1 MALVKLTMLVSPGTW
16 DLIER
21 LRPHLDVAIELF
33 DTSLTPLLP
42 ERADPVSRRIRLLP
56 LESGEEV
63 VGQAESLTARDRLL
77 SALRTGNHQ
86 VFALGSLRLGVFPL
100 RHERTVVGVLVA
112 AAAGDEGAAAAAGVD
127 VSAGSARLGRT
138 GAQGLDRAGAPGGES
153 EAGYEADGEPAP
165 ARGPV
170 RALDAGRAGGVKP
183 SRQDDAASAGR
194 DAGTGSVNEVK
205 ASQAAPSGDVGDFG
219 PAGPGPSGD
228 RAAGPKTPDP
238 GAGAGSDP
246 AARATD
252 DPIARRIERIG
263 WSLRAA
269 IEADIETRGQLGSEQ
284 ERSRWLATALR
295 FLEHLYECP
304 TEEDLAETL
313 VQAAAI
319 WGDVDARLYRRSL
332 DGRFLLHTVL
342 PAAARDASPVEL
354 PASMAEAPG
363 GVVRLSSLAE
373 IEHLGWHGPSEVLVM
388 AVPGPAK
395 PQWVLAVAGSVDA
408 QFERVLAVACRTL
421 GSRLDRIEAERV
433 EGLRDRLLRRL
444 GERGGRFPLQVAAVL
459 GEMAQAAGASWAR
472 ILAVESDGGPARVL
486 ATVGGA
492 PLASLALPLAAQDVF
507 LSAER
512 LLFPLHVGLSR
523 PAVLELGATGGARFG
538 PAAARLVESTAAL
551 LTVWLAGAFQGL
563 AIGGLGLDVKDTSAF
578 ESRIQDE
585 IERARRFNLQAGL
598 LVIDTVETSR
608 DRHALALQ
616 PMIEA
621 LRSQLRASD
630 LIGRLRDGNLAAL
643 LVQTDARGVAVVA
656 NRVEAR
662 LARMAAEE
670 RLPETVLGR
679 AAYPTAGETAAALVA
694 AARDDLARRAAPLLQ
709 RLSPR
714 SPASNLRAVR

>member
-1 MALVKLTMLVSPGTW
+1 MLVSPGTW

-42 ERADPVSRRIRLLP
+42 ERTDPISRRIRLLP
-56 LESGEEV
+56 LESGEAP
-63 VGQAESLTARDRLL
+63 GRTDAMTARDRLL
-77 SALRTGNHQ
+77 AALRAGNHQ
-86 VFALGSLRLGVFPL
+86 VFALENLRLGVFPL

-112 AAAGDEGAAAAAGVD
+112 AAAGGEVASTPAGPDMPAGWARLGGTSGQELDRTGAPREEPAAGQEPHGAPAPGEGGAVFDAGRTSAPAASWKTDAAAAGR
-127 VSAGSARLGRT
+127 AGSAEGVDEDEASHPASRG
-138 GAQGLDRAGAPGGES
+138 DAGDSGTAAGVEPLAGS
-153 EAGYEADGEPAP
+153 EAGPAP
-165 ARGPV
+165 
-170 RALDAGRAGGVKP
+170 LE
-183 SRQDDAASAGR
+183 
-194 DAGTGSVNEVK
+194 SV
-205 ASQAAPSGDVGDFG
+205 
-219 PAGPGPSGD
+219 
-228 RAAGPKTPDP
+228 
-238 GAGAGSDP
+238 AGAGGG
-246 AARATD
+246 ATARAMD
-252 DPIARRIERIG
+252 DPVARRIERIG

-269 IEADIETRGQLGSEQ
+269 IEADIDTRGQLGSEQ
-284 ERSRWLATALR
+284 ERSRWLATVLR

-304 TEEDLAETL
+304 TEDDLAETL

-319 WGDVDARLYRRSL
+319 WGDVDARLYQREL
-332 DGRFLLHTVL
+332 DGRFHLHTRL
-342 PAAARDASPVEL
+342 PAAASDASPAEL
-354 PASMAEAPG
+354 PASMVEVPG

-388 AVPGPAK
+388 AVPGPGK
-395 PQWVLAVAGSVDA
+395 PDWVLAVAGSVNA

-421 GSRLDRIEAERV
+421 GSRLERIEAERV
-433 EGLRDRLLRRL
+433 EGLRGRLLRRL

-459 GEMAQAAGASWAR
+459 GEIAQAAGASWAR
-472 ILAVESDGGPARVL
+472 VLAVESDTGPARVL

-492 PLASLALPLAAQDVF
+492 PLASLALPLAAEAVF

-523 PAVLELGATGGARFG
+523 PALLELGATGGARFG
-538 PAAARLVESTAAL
+538 PGAARLVESTVTL
-551 LTVWLAGAFQGL
+551 LTVWLAGAFQGI

-643 LVQTDARGVAVVA
+643 LVQTDSRGVAVVA

-679 AAYPTAGETAAALVA
+679 ASYPTAGETAAALVA
-694 AARDDLARRAAPLLQ
+694 AAREDLARRTAPLLH
-709 RLSPR
+709 RPSPR
-714 SPASNLRAVR
+714 SPAPNLRAVR

>member
-1 MALVKLTMLVSPGTW
+1 MLVSPGTW

-33 DTSLTPLLP
+33 DTSLAPLLP
-42 ERADPVSRRIRLLP
+42 ERTDPVSRRIRLLP
-56 LESGEEV
+56 LES
-63 VGQAESLTARDRLL
+63 AEAPGAADGLAARDRLL
-77 SALRTGNHQ
+77 AALRTGNHQ
-86 VFALGSLRLGVFPL
+86 VFTLGTLRLGVFPL
-100 RHERTVVGVLVA
+100 RHERTVAGLLVA
-112 AAAGDEGAAAAAGVD
+112 AAAGEEAARAAAGPE
-127 VSAGSARLGRT
+127 VSGGSAPPGRA
-138 GAQGLDRAGAPGGES
+138 GVQEPGRAGAPRE
-153 EAGYEADGEPAP
+153 
-165 ARGPV
+165 
-170 RALDAGRAGGVKP
+170 
-183 SRQDDAASAGR
+183 
-194 DAGTGSVNEVK
+194 
-205 ASQAAPSGDVGDFG
+205 
-219 PAGPGPSGD
+219 D
-228 RAAGPKTPDP
+228 RAAGSEPQGGTARGEGLAARDAGGASGADASRADDAAVARRARRAEGVGEHEVSPPGRSAHAGDVGTAAGVEPPGGHGAGPAAPGRAP
-238 GAGAGSDP
+238 GAGSGP
-246 AARATD
+246 AARAMD
-252 DPIARRIERIG
+252 DPVARRIERIG

-269 IEADIETRGQLGSEQ
+269 IEADIDTRGQLGSEQ

-304 TEEDLAETL
+304 TEDDLAETL

-319 WGDVDARLYRRSL
+319 WGDVDARLYRRDV

-342 PAAARDASPVEL
+342 PAAARDASPAEL

-363 GVVRLSSLAE
+363 GLVRLSSLAE
-373 IEHLGWHGPSEVLVM
+373 IEHLGWHGPGEVLVM
-388 AVPGPAK
+388 AVPGPGR
-395 PQWVLAVAGSVDA
+395 PQWVLAVGGAVDA

-421 GSRLDRIEAERV
+421 GSRLERIEAERV
-433 EGLRDRLLRRL
+433 EALRDRLLRRL

-472 ILAVESDGGPARVL
+472 ILAVESDAGPARVL

-492 PLASLALPLAAQDVF
+492 PLASLALPLAAEDVF

-538 PAAARLVESTAAL
+538 PSAARLVESTAAL

-578 ESRIQDE
+578 EGRIEDE

-643 LVQTDARGVAVVA
+643 LVQTDSRGVAVVA

-694 AARDDLARRAAPLLQ
+694 AAREDLARRAAPLLH
-709 RLSPR
+709 R
-714 SPASNLRAVR
+714 SPTRSTAPNLRAVR